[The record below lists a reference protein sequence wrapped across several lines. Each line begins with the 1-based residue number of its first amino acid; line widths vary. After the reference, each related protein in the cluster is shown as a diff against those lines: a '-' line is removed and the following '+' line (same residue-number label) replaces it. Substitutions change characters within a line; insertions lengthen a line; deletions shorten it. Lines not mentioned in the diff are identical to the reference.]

1 MLPVCSWLERTLT
14 ATCWIEVANSV
25 MAEAVS
31 SESRRWI
38 SENCAISAVARFIS
52 AAVTLSSV
60 DWAATWVEV
69 S

>member
-1 MLPVCSWLERTLT
+1 
-14 ATCWIEVANSV
+14 

-38 SENCAISAVARFIS
+38 SENWAISAVARFIS

-60 DWAATWVEV
+60 DWEATWPDV
-69 S
+69 SWSVRKSPANRDID